1 MRVVG
6 LAAGSAMVAAAL
18 LIGPGTA
25 NAATGAS
32 APVASSLPSEGGT
45 GGDACAG
52 LPVGMQELLCPSQG
66 GADEQASD
74 TSGGSATGGT
84 GSGTAPTGGT
94 TGTAPA
100 AGTSASTPTTP
111 PGVVSN
117 FLIWLA
123 GVFKA
128 AGL

>member
-18 LIGPGTA
+18 LLGSGTA
-25 NAATGAS
+25 VAATGTG
-32 APVASSLPSEGGT
+32 APVASSVPSEGGA
-45 GGDACAG
+45 GGDACADLPAG
-52 LPVGMQELLCPSQG
+52 LQELLCPSPG
-66 GADEQASD
+66 GADEQ
-74 TSGGSATGGT
+74 TSGTAGGSATGGT
-84 GSGTAPTGGT
+84 GSGSAPTGGT

-100 AGTSASTPTTP
+100 SGTSPSSPTTP

-123 GVFKA
+123 GLFKSV
-128 AGL
+128 GL

>member
-18 LIGPGTA
+18 LLGPGTA
-25 NAATGAS
+25 NAATGTG

-45 GGDACAG
+45 GGDACAS
-52 LPVGMQELLCPSQG
+52 LPVGMQELLCPSQS
-66 GADEQASD
+66 GADEQTPS

-84 GSGTAPTGGT
+84 GSGTAPTGT
-94 TGTAPA
+94 TGTAPT
-100 AGTSASTPTTP
+100 AGTSASAPTTP

-123 GVFKA
+123 GLFQA

>member
-18 LIGPGTA
+18 LLGPGTA
-25 NAATGAS
+25 NAAAGAS
-32 APVASSLPSEGGT
+32 APVVSSVPSEGGT
-45 GGDACAG
+45 GGDACAS
-52 LPVGMQELLCPSQG
+52 LPVGMQELLCPSQS
-66 GADEQASD
+66 GADEQAPS

-84 GSGTAPTGGT
+84 GSGTAPTGT

-100 AGTSASTPTTP
+100 AGTPTTP

-123 GVFKA
+123 GLFQA